1 MSAQQ
6 ATAPPQ
12 ATDPRR
18 EAPRRRKETRLGLT
32 SGQWI
37 LAIGLVIVVLMEA
50 LPRLGLVNSFSF
62 PPLTKMVLARMEK
75 LADGEICL
83 EHMVPTFS
91 AVIIAFII
99 ASVLGVLMGVLLWR
113 VSLLREIFSP
123 WIAIYYAIPTFAL
136 YPILVVIA
144 GVGVVPVTILA
155 VLLAVVSV
163 ITATLDG
170 LDATP
175 RSTIKLARSLNLNR
189 MQTFGKILL
198 PSAFGQIIVGLRL
211 AVSFSIIGVM
221 ASEFILSTRGLGY
234 FISYAYD
241 HFSLPSMYGAI
252 LIVLAVA
259 VGANLLIGAFIKR
272 RERRING

>member
-1 MSAQQ
+1 MS
-6 ATAPPQ
+6 T
-12 ATDPRR
+12 TRR
-18 EAPRRRKETRLGLT
+18 LRADTRLGLT
-32 SGQWI
+32 PGGWI
-37 LAIGLVIVVLMEA
+37 AALAIVVIALMEV
-50 LPRLGLVNSFSF
+50 LPRLGVVDSFSF
-62 PPLTKMVLARMEK
+62 PPLSKMLVAAGEL
-75 LADGEICL
+75 LADGEFWR
-83 EHMVPTFS
+83 EHMAATFS

-99 ASVLGVLMGVLLWR
+99 ATVVGVLTGVLLWR
-113 VSLLREIFSP
+113 FAFLREVFNP

-155 VLLAVVSV
+155 ALLAVVSV

-170 LDATP
+170 LDSTP
-175 RSTIKLARSLNLNR
+175 RGVLRLAASLNLNR
-189 MQTFGKILL
+189 VQTFTKILF

-234 FISYAYD
+234 FIAYAYD

-252 LIVLAVA
+252 LIVLFVA
-259 VGANLLIGAFIKR
+259 VGANLLIGALIKR
-272 RERRING
+272 REQRING